1 MTPRYN
7 RAKEMTPS
15 SGINRTTVEDPGI
28 PASQRRILA
37 DRATETLSRPTSP
50 QRSPQP
56 PNLPR
61 RQVKAF
67 RLMVNRSVSWADCDL
82 DALAMEFGELK
93 ALVFDLTLTGFGFAG
108 DRRLHT
114 SIKFSRR

>member
-37 DRATETLSRPTSP
+37 DRATETLSGESVPADGKPLRELGRLRSGRPG
-50 QRSPQP
+50 
-56 PNLPR
+56 NG
-61 RQVKAF
+61 V
-67 RLMVNRSVSWADCDL
+67 W
-82 DALAMEFGELK
+82 
-93 ALVFDLTLTGFGFAG
+93 
-108 DRRLHT
+108 
-114 SIKFSRR
+114 